1 MMSRSNFIGID
12 LGTTFSAI
20 AHINEHGM
28 PEVIENAEGER
39 TTPSIVLFDGN
50 EIAVGAYAK
59 ENIVA
64 YPGQV
69 VEFVKRN
76 MGDKL
81 FSFEYRG
88 RHYGAAE
95 VSSFILR
102 KLKNDAEEKLGE
114 RISDVVITVPAYF
127 GDPQRRATMEAGEL
141 AGLKVSQLINE
152 PTAAAYAYGLHKL
165 GANQRVLVFDL
176 GGGTFDVTVME
187 ISGDLIEVKATNG
200 DHQLGGRDWD
210 EALVQY
216 IADKFERKYGFNT
229 FDDEADYQALKEKA
243 LSAKIS
249 LSSLPKVNMIYGC
262 KGKTLKEEITRQKFE
277 EITSRLVEQCW
288 MLTEMV
294 LDEARIK
301 TSSIDVVLLAGGS
314 TRMPMVSAM
323 LSKHFGKEPSKAL
336 NPDECVA
343 MGAAVKAAMLQK
355 KSWALPGQKKTWAL
369 PSKIAD
375 INVTSH
381 SFGLAVLKDEQL
393 FNSIIIPKNTP
404 YPVDKSKDDYV
415 TTYDNQ
421 ETLDLYVLEGES
433 EDPRD
438 CELVGSYQIYDIPK
452 RGAGKTKLKVTYKY
466 NQNQIV
472 EASAVDLNNNKTL
485 AMKKITEDVD
495 LNRLLI
501 DKKVDVSLYS
511 EFAGQTRIKGA
522 LSDKY
527 GNAAGTQYD
536 LGRDGAFGDF
546 HVHILYLYLES
557 GLAFKLPQDALCEKG
572 FGVSITNNI
581 EETLLHLKSRKLD
594 ILWIIS
600 GGTGHLSAP
609 LLSSSQK
616 QEIVKFYKSG
626 GGLYIWADNAPFID
640 HANQILPDIV
650 GAKLVG
656 CTDGNKVLKEGDG
669 ITPGTFK
676 PHLITTGIVNL
687 YEGVTISYPYPI
699 GQLIPL
705 ASSTDGNPVICYY
718 DGKNSEGRLILD
730 CGFTKLY
737 VNWDTAG
744 TARYVKNA
752 TVWLL
757 NLEKTGALRK

>member
-1 MMSRSNFIGID
+1 MINSYIGID

-88 RHYGAAE
+88 KHYGAAE
-95 VSSFILR
+95 VSSFILG
-102 KLKNDAEEKLGE
+102 KLKKDAEEKLGE
-114 RISDVVITVPAYF
+114 RISDVIITVPAYF
-127 GDPQRRATMEAGEL
+127 GDPQRRATIEAGEL

-165 GANQRVLVFDL
+165 GENQRVLVFDL

-187 ISGDLIEVKATNG
+187 ISGDMIEVKATNG

-216 IADKFERKYGFNT
+216 IADKFERKFGINP
-229 FDDEADYQALKEKA
+229 FDDEADYQALKEKS

-249 LSSLPKVNMIYGC
+249 LSSLPKVNIIYGC

-277 EITSRLVEQCW
+277 GITSRLVEQCW

-301 TSSIDVVLLAGGS
+301 TSSIDLVLLAGGS

-343 MGAAVKAAMLQK
+343 MGAAIKAAMLQK

-421 ETLDLYVLEGES
+421 ETLDLYVLEGEA
-433 EDPRD
+433 EDPMD
-438 CELVGSYQIYDIPK
+438 CELVGAYQIYDIPK
-452 RGAGKTKLKVTYKY
+452 RPVGKTRLKLTYRY
-466 NQNQIV
+466 NENQIV
-472 EASAVDLNNNKTL
+472 EAEAVDLKDKKVL
-485 AMKKITEDVD
+485 PLKKIQDADLSQLTISRGIDVA
-495 LNRLLI
+495 LLI
-501 DKKVDVSLYS
+501 DCSGSMSGSGIEDAKKAAMSFLDNFKVSNGRVALITFPGGIVNYLDEDFQLIKRKIKS
-511 EFAGQTRIKGA
+511 LTAYNGTPMAEAITNGHSQTLIFAET
-522 LSDKY
+522 DKIIIIL
-527 GNAAGTQYD
+527 T
-536 LGRDGAFGDF
+536 DGAPDSASEA
-546 HVHILYLYLES
+546 ES
-557 GLAFKLPQDALCEKG
+557 AAVVAKG
-572 FGVSITNNI
+572 KDIRVITVGVSGADENFLKKIASSSADYHFCNESIELEGTFTNI
-581 EETLLHLKSRKLD
+581 ATQLT
-594 ILWIIS
+594 S
-600 GGTGHLSAP
+600 GGTSG
-609 LLSSSQK
+609 SS
-616 QEIVKFYKSG
+616 
-626 GGLYIWADNAPFID
+626 
-640 HANQILPDIV
+640 
-650 GAKLVG
+650 
-656 CTDGNKVLKEGDG
+656 
-669 ITPGTFK
+669 
-676 PHLITTGIVNL
+676 
-687 YEGVTISYPYPI
+687 
-699 GQLIPL
+699 
-705 ASSTDGNPVICYY
+705 
-718 DGKNSEGRLILD
+718 
-730 CGFTKLY
+730 
-737 VNWDTAG
+737 
-744 TARYVKNA
+744 
-752 TVWLL
+752 
-757 NLEKTGALRK
+757 LRKL